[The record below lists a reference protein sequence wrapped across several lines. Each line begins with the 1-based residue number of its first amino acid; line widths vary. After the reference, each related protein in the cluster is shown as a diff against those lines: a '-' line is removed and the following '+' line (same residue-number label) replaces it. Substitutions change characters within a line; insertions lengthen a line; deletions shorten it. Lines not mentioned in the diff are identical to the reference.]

1 MFGRELITEV
11 RTGEDELA
19 SINNHIPD
27 SYKGAKQQTVR
38 HRGKLLKSYSASDG
52 HIIQPP
58 KVADLRIPLC
68 FLI

>member
-38 HRGKLLKSYSASDG
+38 HRGKLLKPYSASDG
-52 HIIQPP
+52 HYTTP
-58 KVADLRIPLC
+58 
-68 FLI
+68 